1 MSKADSIRDTVVA
14 GCDKKRKKLSALRKE
29 AKEAQAS
36 GSLSEEEA
44 LRLTV
49 RLDEADS
56 ALQQARRLRPVTG
69 SLFIRL
75 FLGSVNV
82 KVSHE
87 EDRKKLK
94 EEYNKFKS
102 RTNFREPGGAGEAKA
117 SGRDLSAAGHRQP
130 DLPRQPP
137 RPAPLF
143 PSAPRPQCSS

>member
-1 MSKADSIRDTVVA
+1 MAKADSIRDAVVA

-29 AKEAQAS
+29 AKEAHAG
-36 GSLSEEEA
+36 GSLSQEEA
-44 LRLTV
+44 SRLTV
-49 RLDEADS
+49 RLDEAES
-56 ALQQARRLRPVTG
+56 AMQQARRLRPVTG

-102 RTNFREPGGAGEAKA
+102 RTNLCEQ
-117 SGRDLSAAGHRQP
+117 GRDR
-130 DLPRQPP
+130 
-137 RPAPLF
+137 
-143 PSAPRPQCSS
+143 